1 MHVLQ
6 SLEAEQLYINFS
18 SEPELIVEKY
28 PKTLVA
34 EAKGRALELEPF
46 AVWFSIDIVV
56 SEIITNLYW
65 NDNVNKTAN
74 LELKNLWL

>member
-46 AVWFSIDIVV
+46 AV
-56 SEIITNLYW
+56 
-65 NDNVNKTAN
+65 
-74 LELKNLWL
+74 